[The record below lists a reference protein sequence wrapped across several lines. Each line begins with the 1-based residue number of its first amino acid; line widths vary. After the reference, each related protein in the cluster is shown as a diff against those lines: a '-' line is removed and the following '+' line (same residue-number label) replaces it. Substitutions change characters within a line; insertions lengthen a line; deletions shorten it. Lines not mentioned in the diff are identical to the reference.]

1 MNQLRAWLRQF
12 QLDIKEMN
20 IQQVWSLYRP
30 YLLGIFV
37 VFLTVSGLGIYGFSQ
52 VFQGRQGQT
61 NALMVEAETDEAT
74 SDSLAPEEG
83 LSKNSVVSSSA
94 VSGIANEISREE
106 ANEEVNEESE
116 TNANSAPNETW
127 YVDIKGAVKV
137 PQIVPVT
144 PGMRVHD
151 VVEMAGGVTGE
162 ADQSRVNLAQ
172 LVTDQMVIYVPKVG
186 EEVSPSTEALVA
198 DSKVTESAVSESSGD
213 ATSDGDL
220 VNINTADTTML
231 QTLSGIGE
239 KRAADIINYRET
251 NGLFETVDDLDQV
264 SGIGEKT
271 MEKLRPLITV
281 N

>member
-37 VFLTVSGLGIYGFSQ
+37 VFLTVSGLGIYGLSQ
-52 VFQGRQGQT
+52 VFQGRQSQT
-61 NALMVEAETDEAT
+61 NALVVEAETDEAT

-127 YVDIKGAVKV
+127 YVDIKGAIKV

-162 ADQSRVNLAQ
+162 ADQSQVNLAQ

-213 ATSDGDL
+213 GTSDGDL

>member
-20 IQQVWSLYRP
+20 IQQVWFLYRP

-37 VFLTVSGLGIYGFSQ
+37 VFLTVSGLGIYGLSQ
-52 VFQGRQGQT
+52 VFQGRQSQT
-61 NALMVEAETDEAT
+61 NALVVEAETDEAT

-127 YVDIKGAVKV
+127 YVDIKGAIKV
-137 PQIVPVT
+137 PQVVPVT

-162 ADQSRVNLAQ
+162 ADQSQVNLAQ

-186 EEVSPSTEALVA
+186 EEVSPSTETLVA
-198 DSKVTESAVSESSGD
+198 DSQVTESAVSESSGD
-213 ATSDGDL
+213 GTSDGDL

>member
-37 VFLTVSGLGIYGFSQ
+37 VFLTVSGLGIYGLSQ
-52 VFQGRQGQT
+52 VFQGRQSQT
-61 NALMVEAETDEAT
+61 NALVVEAETDEAT

-94 VSGIANEISREE
+94 VSGIASEISREE
-106 ANEEVNEESE
+106 ANEESE

-127 YVDIKGAVKV
+127 YVDIKGAIKV

-186 EEVSPSTEALVA
+186 EEVSPSTETLVA
-198 DSKVTESAVSESSGD
+198 DSQVTESAVSESSGD
-213 ATSDGDL
+213 GTSDGDL